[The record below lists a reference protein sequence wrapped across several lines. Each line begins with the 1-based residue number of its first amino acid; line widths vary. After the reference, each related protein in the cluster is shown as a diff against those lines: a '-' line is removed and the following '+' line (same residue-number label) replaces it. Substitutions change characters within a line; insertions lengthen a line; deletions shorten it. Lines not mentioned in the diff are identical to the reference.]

1 MRTPDYTE
9 TFERYFPQLAVD
21 YCYQLWQQY
30 SFQFRVSRHRRT
42 RLGDY
47 RYSPD
52 KGHQISVNSSLNP
65 YAFLFTYVHEVAH
78 LLTQQQFS
86 NWPAGKRKPVF
97 RPHGPEWKVHFRNL
111 MQPLLSTEIFPPTL
125 RMALQRHML
134 NPSASSGA
142 DPTLVSAFRAFDA
155 ARTDNKVLLADLPY
169 GNTFHLNG
177 RTFVKE
183 SSRRTRALCLDLKS
197 KRKYTVS
204 EAAWVEK
211 V

>member
-1 MRTPDYTE
+1 MGNPDHTE
-9 TFERYFPQLAVD
+9 TFERYFPPTAVD
-21 YCYQLWQQY
+21 YCYQLWKQY
-30 SFQFRVSRHRRT
+30 NFQFRVSRHRRT

-47 RYSPD
+47 RYSSD
-52 KGHQISVNSSLNP
+52 KGHQISVNGSLHP

-97 RPHGPEWKVHFRNL
+97 RPHGPEWKAHFRNL
-111 MQPLLSTEIFPPTL
+111 MQPLLNTEVFPLTL
-125 RMALQRHML
+125 RTALQRHMI
-134 NPSASSGA
+134 NPAASSGA
-142 DPTLVSAFRAFDA
+142 DPALVSAFRAFDA
-155 ARTDNKVLLADLPY
+155 VRTDNKVLLADLPY

-211 V
+211 A